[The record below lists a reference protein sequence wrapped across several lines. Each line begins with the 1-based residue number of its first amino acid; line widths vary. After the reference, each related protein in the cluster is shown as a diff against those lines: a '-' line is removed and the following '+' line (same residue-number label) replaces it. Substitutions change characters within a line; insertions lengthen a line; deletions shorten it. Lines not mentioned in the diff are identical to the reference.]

1 MSMCRRAF
9 PKKIRRRKT
18 HIPAMDSNASS
29 EADADGPDDV
39 VAYDVTYD
47 ASASEYTVYPHIEKR
62 RQEWLQLNS
71 VLNRILV
78 IGYISALLISFFA
91 FFGPSFSES
100 NKESRLGE
108 NIWM

>member
-39 VAYDVTYD
+39 VAYDVRMTQ
-47 ASASEYTVYPHIEKR
+47 AHLSTQFIHI
-62 RQEWLQLNS
+62 
-71 VLNRILV
+71 
-78 IGYISALLISFFA
+78 
-91 FFGPSFSES
+91 
-100 NKESRLGE
+100 
-108 NIWM
+108 